1 MHSKLLSLAA
11 FASLGAAQTVN
22 LTTAISSNPSLTNL
36 TQYLGLFPQIVSTLA
51 GLTNITLLAPNND
64 AFTKLL
70 SGPAA
75 TQVNAQNTALVNALF
90 TYHVLD
96 GTYRSTDITSK
107 PAFIPT
113 ALVDPA
119 YTNLTSGQRVE
130 AVASGQ
136 KVVFYSGLLGKS
148 TVTQA
153 VWYMLPLES
162 NALLTDCRIST
173 SPVVSSTSLTT
184 FSPFHKTSP
193 PPSMRST
200 TPQL

>member
-11 FASLGAAQTVN
+11 FASLAAAQTMN
-22 LTTAISSNPSLTNL
+22 LTTAISSNPNLSNL
-36 TQYLGLFPQIVSTLA
+36 TQYLGLFPQIVTKLS

-70 SGPAA
+70 AGPAA
-75 TQVNAQNTALVNALF
+75 TQVNAQNTALVDALF

-96 GTYRSTDITSK
+96 GAYRSTDITSK

-113 ALVDPA
+113 ALVAPA

-130 AVASGQ
+130 AVASG
-136 KVVFYSGLLGKS
+136 KEVVFYSGLLGKS

-153 VWYMLPLES
+153 VRSLLPPP
-162 NALLTDCRIST
+162 T
-173 SPVVSSTSLTT
+173 SPR
-184 FSPFHKTSP
+184 FC
-193 PPSMRST
+193 
-200 TPQL
+200 